1 MICRSRYALLVA
13 ALLAAPTAFAA
24 DAPTPACVAH
34 STASLDAL
42 VHGDFAGA
50 RKNFSDATGQAVGA
64 AMLKTVWAQLQSQV
78 GAYQKHGLP
87 QARAGGR
94 RGLVVTQVI
103 FAKAPLD
110 FVVVCDPHD
119 KITTFR
125 FAPAKA
131 VQSAERKQKLM
142 PVKAHVEANGVRVQ
156 PLAVSSPLGP
166 LQGTLTLPAGIGPF
180 PGVVLVAGSGPN
192 DRDETIGPN
201 KPLKD
206 IADGLAAAGIASLR
220 YDKRTLTYGVQ
231 MMERGGFTVD
241 DEVTDD
247 ALTAAHLLGQ
257 QKQVD
262 SQHLFVLGHSLG
274 AMMAPR
280 IGKRDA
286 KLAGLILVAAP
297 ARPLLVV
304 SAQQV
309 REVGVRQRM
318 TAKQV
323 AGNEQIIAAERTLL
337 DKADP
342 QHPPSGSFA
351 RVPQSYWLSLHRYDQ
366 VAVAKGLSMPMLF
379 LQGSRDFQVSPKA
392 DFARWKQDLQ
402 GHSNVTFDLYPGLS
416 HLFMPVGKTGTVADY
431 SVPGHVSAK
440 IIRDIATW
448 IKARK

>member
-1 MICRSRYALLVA
+1 MIRRYRYALLAA
-13 ALLAAPTAFAA
+13 ALLATPAAFAA
-24 DAPTPACVAH
+24 AAPSPACVAH

-42 VHGDFAGA
+42 VQGDFTGA
-50 RKNFSDATGQAVGA
+50 RKNVSDATGQALDA
-64 AMLKTVWAQLQSQV
+64 ARLKTVWSQLQGQF
-78 GAYQKHGLP
+78 GAYQKHGSP
-87 QARAGGR
+87 HMRTAGGQEF
-94 RGLVVTQVI
+94 VVTQMT
-103 FAKAPLD
+103 FAKTPMD
-110 FVVVCDPHD
+110 FLVACDAHD

-125 FAPAKA
+125 FVSTEA
-131 VQSAERKQKLM
+131 VQSAQREKKLM
-142 PVKAHVEANGVRVQ
+142 PVKAHVESNGVRVQ
-156 PLAVSSPLGP
+156 PLAVSSPFGP
-166 LQGTLTLPAGIGPF
+166 LHGTLTLPVGSGPF
-180 PGVVLVAGSGPN
+180 PAVVLVAGSGPN

-247 ALTAAHLLGQ
+247 ALAAVQLLGR

-286 KLAGLILVAAP
+286 KLAGLILLAAP
-297 ARPLLVV
+297 ARPLLAV

-309 REVGVRQRM
+309 REVGVRQGM

-323 AGNEQIIAAERTLL
+323 ADNEQIIAAERTLL

-379 LQGSRDFQVSPKA
+379 LQGSSDFQVSPKR

-402 GHSNVTFDLYPGLS
+402 RHPDVTFDLYPGLS
-416 HLFMPVGKTGTVADY
+416 HLFMAAGKAGTVADY
-431 SVPGHVSAK
+431 SVPGHVNAK
-440 IIRDIATW
+440 VIHDIAAW
-448 IKARK
+448 IKART